1 MARDAKTS
9 LALPKIDTEEKS
21 IDVRLR
27 LKGKAAVD
35 LTEYQAAY
43 AEANGAIDLE
53 LLASH
58 ILTTFIDADKGFQA
72 WRKAKAGTGRAAGS

>member
-1 MARDAKTS
+1 MARDPKTS
-9 LALPKIDTEEKS
+9 LALPKIDIEEKS

-53 LLASH
+53 VLASH
-58 ILTTFIDADKGFQA
+58 ILGAFIDADKGFQA
-72 WRKAKAGTGRAAGS
+72 WRKAKAGAGRSAGS

>member
-27 LKGKAAVD
+27 LKGKSACRPDGVPGG
-35 LTEYQAAY
+35 LCRGERV
-43 AEANGAIDLE
+43 
-53 LLASH
+53 H
-58 ILTTFIDADKGFQA
+58 
-72 WRKAKAGTGRAAGS
+72 RP